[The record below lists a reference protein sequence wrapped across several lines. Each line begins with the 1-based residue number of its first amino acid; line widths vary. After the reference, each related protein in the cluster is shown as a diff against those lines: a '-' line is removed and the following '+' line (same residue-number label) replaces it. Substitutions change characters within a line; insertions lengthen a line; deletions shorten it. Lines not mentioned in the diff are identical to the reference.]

1 MNFVDEE
8 VNTDKVYYFKS
19 GETHSM
25 CGIFGYV
32 TNKEVEIGPIL
43 IEAAKRLTY
52 RGYDSVGAAALNGNK
67 IDLRKDVGKVEEVAE
82 KYRFAELRGSRG
94 IVQLRWATFG
104 APSQVNA
111 QPHVDSDGDLVG
123 AHNGNV
129 VNNVELREQFITEG
143 MTVRSQ
149 NDGETCVH
157 AVERYL
163 NRGYEFIDAI
173 RLAYGDLEGDYAFV
187 IGRADDDKLYAFK
200 KGSGM
205 VVGIGEGF
213 TCVSSDLPS
222 ILPLTREVI
231 RPQDGEIVTLWADK
245 VEVRSVKDGKKI
257 DRKPETVTE
266 SMDAVQ
272 KGGYPHFMLK
282 EIHEQSQ
289 VARELF
295 HMLNGNREVDALV
308 AKMKNARN
316 LYFIGC
322 GTSYHAALLGA
333 VYFAQLA
340 GRAVIPILAPQFIA
354 QYAPTVNHEDVG
366 LFVSQSGETK
376 DVLNALEAAEA
387 RGMECFGLANVVG
400 STLTKAASFCLPLC
414 CGYEIS
420 VPATKT
426 FTNQVVTFLYL
437 AYKMAGR
444 GLDTSRGTRDYSTT
458 IVERIPELMDKTLE
472 MVASQVE
479 AIATD
484 LNEWN
489 DLYCLGYGAT
499 YPIALEGALKLKEVT
514 YAHCEGML
522 STEFKHGPLSAVSK
536 GFPIIFVAG
545 PNDVPLIISGLN
557 EVKVRGARTIVI
569 AEEDARLRANTD
581 DMIVLPQSDPQI
593 AALLGVLPL
602 QLLSYHMSVMR
613 GFDPDFPRNLSKTL
627 TVD

>member
-1 MNFVDEE
+1 
-8 VNTDKVYYFKS
+8 
-19 GETHSM
+19 M

-32 TNKEVEIGPIL
+32 TNKDVELGPIL

-52 RGYDSVGAAALNGNK
+52 RGYDSVGAATLNNGT
-67 IDLRKDVGKVEEVAE
+67 IDLRKDVGKVETVSER
-82 KYRFAELRGSRG
+82 YNFAEMRGQRG
-94 IVQLRWATFG
+94 ITQLRWATFG
-104 APSQVNA
+104 EPSQVNS
-111 QPHVDSDGDLVG
+111 QPHIDSDGDMVG

-129 VNNVELREQFITEG
+129 VNNVELREQFIAEG

-157 AVERYL
+157 AVERYIH
-163 NRGYEFIDAI
+163 RGYEFIDAI

-187 IGRADDDKLYAFK
+187 IGRVNDDKLYAFK

-205 VVGIGEGF
+205 VVGLGEGF

-245 VEVRSVKDGKKI
+245 VEVRSVKDGKLI
-257 DRKPETVTE
+257 DRKQETVTE

-282 EIHEQSQ
+282 EIHEQAQ
-289 VARELF
+289 VARELS
-295 HMLNGNREVDALV
+295 HVLNGNREVDVLV
-308 AKMKNARN
+308 EKMKNARH

-322 GTSYHAALLGA
+322 GTSYHAASAGA

-340 GRAVIPILAPQFIA
+340 GRAVIPVLAPQFIP

-366 LFVSQSGETK
+366 IFVSQSGETK

-387 RGMECFGLANVVG
+387 QGMSCFGLANVVG
-400 STLTKAASFCLPLC
+400 STLTKVTSFSLPLC

-444 GLDTSRGTRDYSTT
+444 DTRELD
-458 IVERIPELMDKTLE
+458 IIPELMDKTLE
-472 MVASQVE
+472 MVKPQIK
-479 AIATD
+479 AIAED
-484 LNEWN
+484 INEWN

-499 YPIALEGALKLKEVT
+499 YPIALEGALKLKEIT

-536 GFPIIFVAG
+536 GFPIIFVSDGSA
-545 PNDVPLIISGLN
+545 NPLIISGIN

-569 AEEDARLRANTD
+569 AEEDARLRANGD
-581 DMIVLPQSDPQI
+581 DLIVLPKSDPQI
-593 AALLGVLPL
+593 GALLGVLPL

>member
-1 MNFVDEE
+1 
-8 VNTDKVYYFKS
+8 
-19 GETHSM
+19 M

-32 TNKEVEIGPIL
+32 TNKETELGPIL
-43 IEAAKRLTY
+43 IAAAERLTY
-52 RGYDSVGAAALNGNK
+52 RGYDSVGAATINDGK
-67 IDLRKDVGKVEEVAE
+67 IDLRKDTGKVDSVAA
-82 KYRFAELRGSRG
+82 KYNISEMRGQRG
-94 IVQLRWATFG
+94 ITQLRWATFG
-104 APSQVNA
+104 EPSQVNS
-111 QPHVDSDGDLVG
+111 QPHLDSDGDMVG

-129 VNNVELREQFITEG
+129 VNNVELREQFIAEG

-157 AVERYL
+157 AVERYI

-187 IGRADDDKLYAFK
+187 IGRANDDKLYAFK

-205 VVGIGEGF
+205 VIGLGEGF

-231 RPQDGEIVTLWADK
+231 RPQDGEIVTLWADH

-257 DRKPETVTE
+257 DRMPETVTE

-282 EIHEQSQ
+282 EVHEQAQ
-289 VARELF
+289 VARELS
-295 HMLNGNREVDALV
+295 HVLNGNREVDVLV
-308 AKMKNARN
+308 EKMKNARN

-322 GTSYHAALLGA
+322 GTSYHAASVGA

-340 GRAVIPILAPQFIA
+340 GRAVIPVLAPQFVP

-366 LFVSQSGETK
+366 IFVSQSGETK
-376 DVLNALEAAEA
+376 DVLNALEAAEKK
-387 RGMECFGLANVVG
+387 GMACFGLANVVG
-400 STLTKAASFCLPLC
+400 STLTKATSFSLPLC

-437 AYKMAGR
+437 AYKLAGKDTHE
-444 GLDTSRGTRDYSTT
+444 LD
-458 IVERIPELMDKTLE
+458 IIPELMDKTLE
-472 MVASQVE
+472 MVAPQIEV
-479 AIATD
+479 IAKD
-484 LNEWN
+484 INEWN
-489 DLYCLGYGAT
+489 DMYCLGYGAT
-499 YPIALEGALKLKEVT
+499 YPIALEGALKLKEIT

-536 GFPIIFVAG
+536 GFPIIFVSDGTAT
-545 PNDVPLIISGLN
+545 PLIISGLN

-569 AEEDARLRANTD
+569 SEEDARLRANAD
-581 DMIVLPQSDPQI
+581 DVIVLPKSDPQI
-593 AALLGVLPL
+593 SALLGVLPL